1 MMFSKIWNSYK
12 RLAIHSSLGR
22 ILTSIMVVVF
32 IAFMIVMVE
41 FAIPNGDIEL
51 IVKLG
56 IVYML
61 VNILRAITTF
71 YEDFSENALQK
82 NVEADYREKIFAKL
96 QNMKQIEIECLN
108 AGSVLENILNDT
120 KEVGKYWMDGINRSY
135 FAGLLRL
142 VGSLAALM
150 YLNVPIILMAMLIY
164 IIGFIV
170 TFIFNKRSLKFTEQ
184 KRKINAKILDF
195 SNEQISGFETIKSLE
210 VQNRRMEE
218 LKNLLKEYE
227 KSVHQLEKNIRIYTC
242 LYDYIVSFVLVVT
255 ILLGGIGVIKGLA
268 SYGAMIVLAR
278 YISSPKIY
286 SSWVVEGF
294 QYRNVSEISYQ
305 KILDI
310 LQKKEE
316 EIEKG
321 ETLEKVEKVEF
332 RDVNFAYNENQT
344 VLNGISVEVNQNEKV
359 ALIGRTGSGKTS
371 LVNLLCRFY
380 DLEDGQIFINGK
392 NYKNYSIRSLRDKI
406 GYIMQK
412 VVIFDGTILENI
424 NYDAKDISKEEII
437 EICKKL
443 NLHDKIMGLENGYE
457 TVIDS
462 ETDLFSNGEKQMIN
476 FARVMVENPE
486 IIILDEATS
495 SLSYKSEMLVRN
507 AIDEITK
514 NKISFIIAH
523 RLSTIKNCDKI
534 LLMKDGKVMEEGN
547 HESLMERKG
556 EYYQLVKQ

>member
-1 MMFSKIWNSYK
+1 MMFKEIWNSYK

-22 ILTSIMVVVF
+22 VLTSVMVVVF

-41 FAIPNGDIEL
+41 FAIPKGDIQL

-56 IVYML
+56 VVYMF
-61 VNILRAITTF
+61 VNILRGITTL
-71 YEDFSENALQK
+71 YEDFSETSLQK
-82 NVEADYREKIFAKL
+82 NVEADYREKIFVKL
-96 QNMKQIEIECLN
+96 QNMKQMEIERLN
-108 AGSVLENILNDT
+108 SGSILENILNDT
-120 KEVGKYWMDGINRSY
+120 KEVGKYWMWGINRPY

-142 VGSLAALM
+142 VGSLVALM
-150 YLNVPIILMAMLIY
+150 YLNVPIIIVAMLIY
-164 IIGFIV
+164 MIGFIV

-184 KRKINAKILDF
+184 KRKMNAKILNF

-210 VQNRRMEE
+210 VQNTRIAE
-218 LKNLLKEYE
+218 LKNLLKDYE
-227 KSVHQLEKNIRIYTC
+227 AAVDKLEKNIRIYTC

-255 ILLGGIGVIKGLA
+255 ILLGGIGVLKGFA
-268 SYGAMIVLAR
+268 SYGTLIILAR

-286 SSWVVEGF
+286 SVWVIEGF

-310 LQKKEE
+310 LEKEE
-316 EIEKG
+316 EKIEEG
-321 ETLEKVEKVEF
+321 EVLEKVDKVEF
-332 RDVNFAYNENQT
+332 KDINFAYNENQK
-344 VLNGISVEVNQNEKV
+344 VLNGISLQVNKNEKV

-380 DLEDGQIFINGK
+380 DLENGEILINGQ
-392 NYKNYSIRSLRDKI
+392 NYKHYSIRSLRDKI

-424 NYDAKDISKEEII
+424 NYDGKDISKEKII

-443 NLHDKIMGLENGYE
+443 NLHDKIMQFENGYE
-457 TVIDS
+457 TVINS

-476 FARVMVENPE
+476 FARVMVENPD
-486 IIILDEATS
+486 IIILDEATA

-514 NKISFIIAH
+514 DKISFIIAH

-534 LLMKDGKVMEEGN
+534 LLMQDGKIIEQGN
-547 HESLMERKG
+547 HENLMQKQG
-556 EYYQLVKQ
+556 EYYKLINV

>member
-1 MMFSKIWNSYK
+1 MMFKEIWNSYK
-12 RLAIHSSLGR
+12 KLAIHSSLGR
-22 ILTSIMVVVF
+22 VLTSVMVVVF

-41 FAIPNGDIEL
+41 FAIPKGDIQL

-56 IVYML
+56 VVYMF
-61 VNILRAITTF
+61 VNILRGITTL
-71 YEDFSENALQK
+71 YEDFSETSLQK
-82 NVEADYREKIFAKL
+82 NVEADYREKIFVKL
-96 QNMKQIEIECLN
+96 QNMKQIEMERLN
-108 AGSVLENILNDT
+108 SGSILENILNDT
-120 KEVGKYWMDGINRSY
+120 KEVGKYWMEGINRPY

-142 VGSLAALM
+142 VGSLVALM
-150 YLNVPIILMAMLIY
+150 YLNVPIIIVAMLIY
-164 IIGFIV
+164 MIGFIV

-184 KRKINAKILDF
+184 KRKMNAKILNF

-210 VQNRRMEE
+210 VQNTRIAE
-218 LKNLLKEYE
+218 LKNLLKDYE
-227 KSVHQLEKNIRIYTC
+227 AAVDKLEKNIRIYTC

-255 ILLGGIGVIKGLA
+255 ILLGGIGVLKGFA
-268 SYGAMIVLAR
+268 SYGTLIILAR

-286 SSWVVEGF
+286 SVWVIEGF

-310 LQKKEE
+310 LEKEE
-316 EIEKG
+316 EKIEEG
-321 ETLEKVEKVEF
+321 EVLEKVDKVEF
-332 RDVNFAYNENQT
+332 KDINFAYNENQK
-344 VLNGISVEVNQNEKV
+344 VLNGISLQVNKNEKV

-380 DLEDGQIFINGK
+380 DLENGEILINGQ
-392 NYKNYSIRSLRDKI
+392 NYKHYSIRSLRDKI

-424 NYDAKDISKEEII
+424 NYDGKDISKEKIV

-443 NLHDKIMGLENGYE
+443 NLHDKIMQFENGYE
-457 TVIDS
+457 TVINS

-476 FARVMVENPE
+476 FARVMVENPD
-486 IIILDEATS
+486 IIILDEATA

-514 NKISFIIAH
+514 DKISFIIAH

-534 LLMKDGKVMEEGN
+534 LLMQDGKIIEQGN
-547 HESLMERKG
+547 HENLMQKQG
-556 EYYQLVKQ
+556 EYYKLINA